1 MNQPDLS
8 QFLVNKPIFRR
19 DDLIGFLEGA
29 GSIFPPK
36 DADKHLRRMNK
47 EGRIEALR
55 QNLYSLRIRPEE
67 GLQPWPDP
75 YLVASK
81 VCPDGVIGYAGALAL
96 HLGLKPPSLVQV
108 LTERTQ
114 RHIVVE
120 SKSELPE
127 FQGVCPSRKVQN
139 RMETGVVS
147 LVRVGMTF
155 KATSLERT
163 LVDLF
168 DWWGSPADRGPSW
181 DTWDTLERVLPPKC
195 PTLDQD
201 FLCSYLQQLGNATGS
216 ARLGAFLERHQYSL
230 GIHSQTL
237 RQILEM
243 RPKDPVYWEPKQ
255 KGANSGRKHFRWNL
269 IIPDSIA
276 GWMPRDSIGETFVE
290 GSDGPF
296 KALGDRPDAESS
308 EIEAKL
314 DSGELEQ
321 LEVPEESIK
330 ENEYYPVDVAG
341 DPLRQDT
348 YPETRHRIV
357 PSMQSSEV
365 SEGSLLLPLLKKRF
379 GYDAFRDG
387 QEPVLRT
394 LLAGEDALAI
404 LPTGAGKSLIF
415 QLWSAMNRGLALVIS
430 PTISLMD
437 DQVDEALKRGLR
449 AACLHTGQEGHYRE
463 GVLDQARTGALDL
476 LFISPEGLFPL
487 MWSAPWLAT
496 RVRLAVVDE
505 AHCIALWGHEF
516 RPAYLE
522 LHNLRN
528 ILGSVPILGL
538 TATAT
543 EQVRGSI
550 LYFLD
555 MRNPY
560 VYSGPVSRPNLN
572 LEFQSIQG
580 GLQARLPNLFRFLS
594 KRAGQPGIIYCATRG
609 ATELV
614 AKALIAQGCPASAY
628 HAGLDMEER
637 QKVHQAFKEE
647 PDRIVVAT
655 IAFGMGINKED
666 VRFVVHLN
674 LPGSIEG
681 YVQEIG
687 RAGRDGKRADCLLL
701 HSGGDF
707 HFQRW
712 LISKSA
718 PANQGVRLGQV
729 GKVKG
734 FAHSKHCRHQAIAA
748 YFNQDVPACGSHCD
762 RCLSRLKPKAK
773 H

>member
-1 MNQPDLS
+1 MNQPDIS
-8 QFLVNKPIFRR
+8 QFLVKKPIFRR
-19 DDLIGFLEGA
+19 DDLIGFLADA
-29 GSIFPPK
+29 GLTSPPK
-36 DADKHLRRMNK
+36 VASKQIGKMIEGGQIDELRK
-47 EGRIEALR
+47 
-55 QNLYSLRIRPEE
+55 NLYSLRIRPEE
-67 GLQPWPDP
+67 GPLLWPDP
-75 YLVASK
+75 YLVGSR
-81 VCPDGVIGYAGALAL
+81 VYPDGIIGHAGALAL
-96 HLGLKPPSLVQV
+96 HLGLPTPSLIHV
-108 LTERTQ
+108 LTEKTP
-114 RHIVVE
+114 RHVSLE
-120 SKSELPE
+120 SKPELPA
-127 FQGVCPSRKVQN
+127 FHGACPSRRILN
-139 RMETGVVS
+139 RMETGVVP
-147 LVRVGMTF
+147 LVHVGMTF
-155 KATSLERT
+155 KATSIERT

-168 DWWGSPADRGPSW
+168 ECWDSPAEPGSS
-181 DTWDTLERVLPPKC
+181 WDTLERILPLKC
-195 PTLDQD
+195 PKLDQD
-201 FLCSYLQQLGNATGS
+201 SLCSYLQQLGNATGS

-230 GIHSQTL
+230 GIHPQTL

-269 IIPDSIA
+269 IIPDSLS
-276 GWMPRDSIGETFVE
+276 GWKPRDSIGATFVDH
-290 GSDGPF
+290 SDDPF
-296 KALGDRPDAESS
+296 KAFGDRPDAETLK
-308 EIEAKL
+308 IEAKL
-314 DSGELEQ
+314 DSGELEE
-321 LEVPEESIK
+321 LEVPEEPSK
-330 ENEYYPVDVAG
+330 ENETYPVDVAG
-341 DPLRQDT
+341 DPIKHGNH
-348 YPETRHRIV
+348 PETKHRV
-357 PSMQSSEV
+357 GPSRQSSEV
-365 SEGSLLLPLLKKRF
+365 PEGPILIPMLKKRF

-415 QLWSAMNRGLALVIS
+415 QLWSALNRGLVLVIS

-449 AACLHTGQEGHYRE
+449 AACLHTGQEGEYRE
-463 GVLDQARTGALDL
+463 AVLDQARAGALDL

-522 LHNLRN
+522 LHNIRN
-528 ILGSVPILGL
+528 TLGSVPILGL

-543 EQVRGSI
+543 DQVKGSI

-555 MRNPY
+555 MQNPY
-560 VYSGPVSRPNLN
+560 VYSGPVSRPNLH
-572 LEFQSIQG
+572 LEFQSVKG
-580 GLQARLPNLFRFLS
+580 GLQARLPYLFRFLS
-594 KRAGQPGIIYCATRG
+594 KRAGQQGIIYCATRG

-614 AKALIAQGCPASAY
+614 TKALISQGCPASAY

-637 QKVHQAFKEE
+637 RKVHQAFKEE

-655 IAFGMGINKED
+655 IAFGMGINKDD

-712 LISKSA
+712 LVSKSA
-718 PANQGVRLGQV
+718 PVNQGVRIGQV
-729 GKVKG
+729 GKVKD
-734 FAHSKHCRHQAIAA
+734 FASSKQCRHQAIAA
-748 YFNQDVPACGSHCD
+748 YFNQDERACGSRCD
-762 RCLSRLKPKAK
+762 RCLGRLKPKAK